1 MKTTKKIF
9 AAFLAVMMIAL
20 MIPFT
25 ASAAAPNGPYTAT
38 YLCAPNASTEK
49 DKVGDYDFS
58 FFKIA
63 DLDKETG
70 KYDVISTLSSNTALV
85 NAVNAAASTDRS
97 KSIISACDAI
107 YKTSPESF
115 GSAAAT
121 LSFTSTDTTGKNVTL
136 NDAGIYYIYC
146 TKKPAKVTRVTNSL
160 VALPYYSNNSW
171 VTSRDESKVNLAAKV
186 STSPVTV
193 TKTADKTNVGDNDK
207 TVTYTLTASTA
218 GSLENKLTT
227 YAITD
232 TMDNALTLNESSVE
246 VKLNTTTLTKGTDY
260 TIVKD
265 YPYQDENKA
274 NKTATFAIVF
284 TSTKLNSADFYDSG
298 TADAAKT
305 VTVTYTADLNANA
318 ASKFA
323 QALPN
328 TDGLYYGNN
337 SGMNYEPGPTVN
349 VFTYGVNVVKV
360 DGNTNS
366 PLSGAEFTVYT
377 EDKETKELQ
386 ELTVDGKKVIATTGT
401 DGKANFVLEDSTT
414 AFCFDADLTY
424 YVKET
429 AAPAGYNINDSV
441 FTVNIDTTKGV
452 TQVNGAA
459 IPNYKPVVPET
470 GGVGTMMF
478 TIGGAAL
485 IACAGVLF
493 LIVRKKKSAK

>member
-25 ASAAAPNGPYTAT
+25 ASAAAPDGPYTAT
-38 YLCAPNASTEK
+38 YVCAPNTSTEK
-49 DKVGDYDFS
+49 DKVGNYDFS

-85 NAVNAAASTDRS
+85 NAVNAADSSERA
-97 KSIISACDAI
+97 KNIISACDAI
-107 YKTSPESF
+107 YSNDSTKF
-115 GSAAAT
+115 GAAATT
-121 LSFTSTDTTGKNVTL
+121 LSFTSADTTGKDVTL

-146 TKKPAKVTRVTNSL
+146 TKKPAKVTKVTNSL
-160 VALPYYSNNSW
+160 VSLPYYSNNSW
-171 VTSRDESKVNLAAKV
+171 VTTTDQTTVNLASKV

-207 TVTYTLTASTA
+207 TVTYTLTATTA

-246 VKLNTTTLTKGTDY
+246 VKLDATTLTKGTDY
-260 TIVKD
+260 TVEKNYSYNNGTSD
-265 YPYQDENKA
+265 A
-274 NKTATFAIVF
+274 TATFAIVF
-284 TSTKLNSADFYDSG
+284 TSSMLNSADFYNAE

-318 ASKFA
+318 ATKFA

-337 SGMNYEPGPTVN
+337 SGMNYEQGPTVN
-349 VFTYGVNVVKV
+349 VYTYGVNVAKI
-360 DGNTNS
+360 DGNTSS
-366 PLSGAEFTVYT
+366 PLGGAVFTVYT
-377 EDKETKELQ
+377 KDKETNELK

-401 DGKANFVLEDSTT
+401 DGTADFVLEGSTT

-441 FTVNIDTTKGV
+441 FTVNIDTTMGV
-452 TQVNGAA
+452 TQVNDAA
-459 IPNYKPVVPET
+459 IPNYKTVVPET
-470 GGVGTMMF
+470 GGMGTMMF

>member
-38 YLCAPNASTEK
+38 YVCAPNASTEK

-63 DLDKETG
+63 DLNKTTG
-70 KYDVISTLSSNTALV
+70 EYTVISTLSTNAALV
-85 NAVNAAASTDRS
+85 NAVNAAASTEKS
-97 KSIISACDAI
+97 KNIIAACDAI
-107 YKTSPESF
+107 YKTSPASF
-115 GSAAAT
+115 GTAATT
-121 LSFTSTDTTGKNVTL
+121 LSFTSADTTGKTVTL

-146 TKKPAKVTRVTNSL
+146 TKKPAKVTNVTNSL
-160 VALPYYSNNSW
+160 VSLPYYSNNSW
-171 VTSRDESKVNLAAKV
+171 VTTTDQTTVNLASKV

-232 TMDNALTLNESSVE
+232 TMDDALTLNESSVE

-260 TIVKD
+260 TVEKN
-265 YPYQDENKA
+265 YTYN
-274 NKTATFAIVF
+274 NGTSNVTATFAIVF
-284 TSTKLNSADFYDSG
+284 TSTMLNSADFYDSV

-377 EDKETKELQ
+377 KDKETNELE

-401 DGKANFVLEDSTT
+401 DGKANFVLEGSTT

-470 GGVGTMMF
+470 GGMGTMMF

>member
-70 KYDVISTLSSNTALV
+70 KYDVISTLSTNTALV

-121 LSFTSTDTTGKNVTL
+121 LSFKSTETTGKDVTL

-146 TKKPAKVTRVTNSL
+146 TKKPAKVTNVTNSL

-171 VTSRDESKVNLAAKV
+171 VTSRDETEVNLAAKV
-186 STSPVTV
+186 STSPVQV

-207 TVTYTLTASTA
+207 TVKYTLTASTA

-232 TMDNALTLNESSVE
+232 TMDDALTLNESSVE

-260 TIVKD
+260 TVVKN
-265 YPYQDENKA
+265 YPYQDENKVD
-274 NKTATFAIVF
+274 KTATFAIVF
-284 TSTKLNSADFYDSG
+284 TSSMLNSADFYDSE

-349 VFTYGVNVVKV
+349 VYTYGVNVVKV

-377 EDKETKELQ
+377 DEDAKEVLK
-386 ELTVDGKKVIATTGT
+386 VDGKKVIAKTGT
-401 DGKANFVLEDSTT
+401 DGKANFVLEGSTT

-470 GGVGTMMF
+470 GGMGTMMF

>member
-38 YLCAPNASTEK
+38 YVCAPNASTEK

-63 DLDKETG
+63 DLNKTTG
-70 KYDVISTLSSNTALV
+70 EYTVISTLSTNAALV

-97 KSIISACDAI
+97 MNIISACDTVYSTTPA
-107 YKTSPESF
+107 KF
-115 GSAAAT
+115 GDAAAT
-121 LSFTSTDTTGKNVTL
+121 LSFTSADTTGKNVTL

-146 TKKPAKVTRVTNSL
+146 TKKPAKVTNVTNSL

-171 VTSRDESKVNLAAKV
+171 VTTTDQTTVNLASKV
-186 STSPVTV
+186 STSPVQV

-232 TMDNALTLNESSVE
+232 TMDDALTLNESSVV
-246 VKLNTTTLTKGTDY
+246 VKLNATTLTKGTDY

-274 NKTATFAIVF
+274 DKTATFAIVF
-284 TSTKLNSADFYDSG
+284 TSTMLNSDAFYDAG

-337 SGMNYEPGPTVN
+337 SGMNYEPGQTVN
-349 VFTYGVNVVKV
+349 VFTYGVNVAKV
-360 DGNTNS
+360 DGNTNTA
-366 PLSGAEFTVYT
+366 LAKAVFTVYT
-377 EDKETKELQ
+377 DAAATNELK
-386 ELTVDGKKVIATTGT
+386 VDGKKVIATTGT
-401 DGKANFVLEDSTT
+401 DGKANFVLKDSTK
-414 AFCFDADLTY
+414 AFAFDADLTY

-429 AAPAGYNINDSV
+429 AAPAGYNINDSI
-441 FTVNIDTTKGV
+441 FTVNIKTDNAV

-470 GGVGTMMF
+470 GGMGTMMF

>member
-38 YLCAPNASTEK
+38 YVCAPNASTEK

-63 DLDKETG
+63 DLNKTTG
-70 KYDVISTLSSNTALV
+70 EYTVISTLSTNAALV

-97 KSIISACDAI
+97 MNIISACDTVYSTTPA
-107 YKTSPESF
+107 KF
-115 GSAAAT
+115 GDAAAT
-121 LSFTSTDTTGKNVTL
+121 LSFTSADTTGKNVTL

-146 TKKPAKVTRVTNSL
+146 TKKPAKVTNVTNSL

-171 VTSRDESKVNLAAKV
+171 VTTTDQTTVNLASKV
-186 STSPVTV
+186 STSPVQV

-232 TMDNALTLNESSVE
+232 TMDDALTLNESSVV
-246 VKLNTTTLTKGTDY
+246 VKLNATTLTKGTDY

-274 NKTATFAIVF
+274 DKTATFAIVF
-284 TSTKLNSADFYDSG
+284 TSTMLNSADFYDAV

-337 SGMNYEPGPTVN
+337 SGMNYEPGPTVH
-349 VFTYGVNVVKV
+349 VYTYGVNVVKV

-366 PLSGAEFTVYT
+366 PLGGAVFTVYT
-377 EDKETKELQ
+377 DAAATNELKI
-386 ELTVDGKKVIATTGT
+386 DGKKVIATTGT
-401 DGKANFVLEDSTT
+401 DGKANFVLKDSTT

-470 GGVGTMMF
+470 GGMGTMMF

>member
-25 ASAAAPNGPYTAT
+25 ASAAAPDGPYTAT
-38 YLCAPNASTEK
+38 YVCAPNASTEK

-63 DLDKETG
+63 DLNKTTG
-70 KYDVISTLSSNTALV
+70 EYTVISTLSTNADLV
-85 NAVNAAASTDRS
+85 NAVNAAASTE
-97 KSIISACDAI
+97 KSRNIIAACDAI
-107 YKTSPESF
+107 YKTSSASF
-115 GSAAAT
+115 GTAATT
-121 LSFTSTDTTGKNVTL
+121 LSFTSADTTGKDVTL

-146 TKKPAKVTRVTNSL
+146 TKKPAKVTNVTNSL

-171 VTSRDESKVNLAAKV
+171 VTTTDQTTVNLASKV

-232 TMDNALTLNESSVE
+232 TMDDALTLNESSVE
-246 VKLNTTTLTKGTDY
+246 VKLNATTLTKDTDY
-260 TIVKD
+260 TVVKN
-265 YPYQDENKA
+265 YAYNNGTSNE
-274 NKTATFAIVF
+274 TATFAIVF
-284 TSTKLNSADFYDSG
+284 TSTMLDSADFYDAV

-337 SGMNYEPGPTVN
+337 SGMNYEPGQTVN
-349 VFTYGVNVVKV
+349 VYTYGVNVEKV
-360 DGNTNS
+360 DGNTS
-366 PLSGAEFTVYT
+366 APLSGAVFTVYT
-377 EDKETKELQ
+377 DAAATNELK
-386 ELTVDGKKVIATTGT
+386 VDGKKVIATTGT
-401 DGKANFVLEDSTT
+401 DGKANFVLEGSTK
-414 AFCFDADLTY
+414 AFAFDADLTY

-470 GGVGTMMF
+470 GGMGTMMF

>member
-38 YLCAPNASTEK
+38 YVCAPNASTEK

-63 DLDKETG
+63 DLNKTTG
-70 KYDVISTLSSNTALV
+70 EYTVISTLSTNAALV

-97 KSIISACDAI
+97 MNIISACDTV
-107 YKTSPESF
+107 YSTTPTKF
-115 GSAAAT
+115 GDAAAT
-121 LSFTSTDTTGKNVTL
+121 LSFTSADTTGKNVTL

-146 TKKPAKVTRVTNSL
+146 TKKPAKVTNVTNSL

-171 VTSRDESKVNLAAKV
+171 VTTTDQTTVNLASKV
-186 STSPVTV
+186 STSPVQV

-232 TMDNALTLNESSVE
+232 TMDNALTLNESSVV
-246 VKLNTTTLTKGTDY
+246 VKLNATTLTKGTDY

-274 NKTATFAIVF
+274 DKTATFAIVF
-284 TSTKLNSADFYDSG
+284 TSTMLNSADFYDAV

-305 VTVTYTADLNANA
+305 VTVTYTADLNENA

-323 QALPN
+323 TALPN

-337 SGMNYEPGPTVN
+337 SGMNYEPGQTVN
-349 VFTYGVNVVKV
+349 VFTYGVNVAKV
-360 DGNTNS
+360 DGNTNTA
-366 PLSGAEFTVYT
+366 LAKAVFTVYT
-377 EDKETKELQ
+377 DAAATNELK
-386 ELTVDGKKVIATTGT
+386 VDGKKVIATTGT
-401 DGKANFVLEDSTT
+401 DGKANFVLEGNTK

-452 TQVNGAA
+452 TQVNGDA

-470 GGVGTMMF
+470 GGMGTMMF

>member
-9 AAFLAVMMIAL
+9 AAILAVMMIAL

-25 ASAAAPNGPYTAT
+25 ASAAAPDGPYTAT
-38 YLCAPNASTEK
+38 YVCAPNTSTEA

-70 KYDVISTLSSNTALV
+70 KYDVISTLSTNTALV
-85 NAVNAAASTDRS
+85 NAVNATSSTEKS
-97 KSIISACDAI
+97 KNIIAACDAI
-107 YKTSPESF
+107 YKTSPASF
-115 GSAAAT
+115 GTAATT
-121 LSFTSTDTTGKNVTL
+121 LSFTSADTTGKNVTL

-146 TKKPAKVTRVTNSL
+146 TKKPAKVTNVTNSL

-171 VTSRDESKVNLAAKV
+171 VTTTDQTTVNLASKV

-246 VKLNTTTLTKGTDY
+246 VKLNTKTLTNGTDY
-260 TIVKD
+260 TVEKNYTYNNGTSD
-265 YPYQDENKA
+265 V
-274 NKTATFAIVF
+274 TATFAIVF
-284 TSTKLNSADFYDSG
+284 TDSMLNSADFYNAE

-318 ASKFA
+318 ATKFA

-337 SGMNYEPGPTVN
+337 SGMNYEQGPTVN

-366 PLSGAEFTVYT
+366 PLGGAVFTVYT
-377 EDKETKELQ
+377 KDKETQELK

-401 DGKANFVLEDSTT
+401 DGKADFVLEGSTT

-424 YVKET
+424 FVKET

-441 FTVNIDTTKGV
+441 FTVNINKENAV

-470 GGVGTMMF
+470 GGMGTMMF

>member
-38 YLCAPNASTEK
+38 YVCAPNASTEK

-63 DLDKETG
+63 DLNKTTG
-70 KYDVISTLSSNTALV
+70 EYTVISTLSTNAALV
-85 NAVNAAASTDRS
+85 NAVNAAASTE
-97 KSIISACDAI
+97 KSRNIISACDAI
-107 YKTSPESF
+107 YKTSSASF
-115 GSAAAT
+115 GTAATT
-121 LSFTSTDTTGKNVTL
+121 LSFTSADTTGKDVTL

-146 TKKPAKVTRVTNSL
+146 TKKPAKVTNVTNSL

-171 VTSRDESKVNLAAKV
+171 VTTTDQTTVNLASKV

-232 TMDNALTLNESSVE
+232 TMDDALTLNESSVE
-246 VKLNTTTLTKGTDY
+246 VKLNATTLTKDTDY
-260 TIVKD
+260 TVVKN
-265 YPYQDENKA
+265 YAYNNGTSNE
-274 NKTATFAIVF
+274 TATFAIVF
-284 TSTKLNSADFYDSG
+284 TSTMLNSADFYDAV

-337 SGMNYEPGPTVN
+337 SGMNYEPGQTVN
-349 VFTYGVNVVKV
+349 VYTYGVNVEKV
-360 DGNTNS
+360 DGNTS
-366 PLSGAEFTVYT
+366 APLSGAVFTVYT
-377 EDKETKELQ
+377 DAAATNELK
-386 ELTVDGKKVIATTGT
+386 VDGKKVIATTGT
-401 DGKANFVLEDSTT
+401 DGKANFVLEGSTK
-414 AFCFDADLTY
+414 AFAFDADLTY

-470 GGVGTMMF
+470 GGMGTMMF

>member
-9 AAFLAVMMIAL
+9 AAVLAVMMIAL

-63 DLDKETG
+63 DLNKETG
-70 KYDVISTLSSNTALV
+70 KYTVIDSLKEETALV
-85 NAVNAAASTDRS
+85 NAVNAAVSTEKS
-97 KSIISACDAI
+97 KNIIAACDAI
-107 YKTSPESF
+107 YKTSPASF
-115 GSAAAT
+115 GAAATT
-121 LSFTSTDTTGKNVTL
+121 LSFTSADTTGKNVTL

-146 TKKPAKVTRVTNSL
+146 TKKPAKVTNVTNSL
-160 VALPYYSNNSW
+160 VSLPYYSNNNW
-171 VTSRDESKVNLAAKV
+171 VTTTDQTTVNLASKV

-193 TKTADKTNVGDNDK
+193 TKTANKTNVGDNDK

-260 TIVKD
+260 TVEKN
-265 YPYQDENKA
+265 YTYN
-274 NKTATFAIVF
+274 NGTSNVTATFAIVF
-284 TSTKLNSADFYDSG
+284 TSSMLNSADFYNAE

-318 ASKFA
+318 ASKFK

-337 SGMNYEPGPTVN
+337 SGMNYEQGPTVN

-377 EDKETKELQ
+377 KDKETNELE

-401 DGKANFVLEDSTT
+401 DGKANFVLEGRTT

-429 AAPAGYNINDSV
+429 AAPTGYNINDSV
-441 FTVNIDTTKGV
+441 FTVNIDTTMGV

-470 GGVGTMMF
+470 GGMGTMMF

>member
-25 ASAAAPNGPYTAT
+25 ASAAAPNGSYTAT
-38 YLCAPNASTEK
+38 YVCAPNASTEK

-63 DLDKETG
+63 DLDKTTG
-70 KYDVISTLSSNTALV
+70 EYTVISTLSTNADLV
-85 NAVNAAASTDRS
+85 NAVNAAASTE
-97 KSIISACDAI
+97 KSRNIISACDAI
-107 YKTSPESF
+107 YKTSSESF
-115 GSAAAT
+115 GTAAAT
-121 LSFTSTDTTGKNVTL
+121 LSFTSADTTGKDVTL

-146 TKKPAKVTRVTNSL
+146 TKKPAKVTNVTNSL

-171 VTSRDESKVNLAAKV
+171 VTTTDQTTVNLASKV

-232 TMDNALTLNESSVE
+232 TMDDALTLNESSVE
-246 VKLNTTTLTKGTDY
+246 VKLNATTLTKDTDY
-260 TIVKD
+260 TVVKN
-265 YPYQDENKA
+265 YAYNNGTSNE
-274 NKTATFAIVF
+274 TATFAIVF
-284 TSTKLNSADFYDSG
+284 TSTMLNSADFYDAV

-337 SGMNYEPGPTVN
+337 SGMNYEPGQTVN
-349 VFTYGVNVVKV
+349 VYTYGVNVEKV
-360 DGNTNS
+360 DGNTS
-366 PLSGAEFTVYT
+366 APLSGAVFTVYT
-377 EDKETKELQ
+377 DAAATNELK
-386 ELTVDGKKVIATTGT
+386 VDGKKVIATTGT
-401 DGKANFVLEDSTT
+401 DGKANFVLEGSTK
-414 AFCFDADLTY
+414 AFAFDADLTY

-470 GGVGTMMF
+470 GGMGTMMF

>member
-25 ASAAAPNGPYTAT
+25 ASAAAPDDPYTAT
-38 YLCAPNASTEK
+38 YVCAPNASTEK

-63 DLDKETG
+63 DLNKKTG
-70 KYDVISTLSSNTALV
+70 EYAVISTLSTNAALV
-85 NAVNAAASTDRS
+85 NAVNAAASTE
-97 KSIISACDAI
+97 KSRNIIAACDAI
-107 YKTSPESF
+107 YKTSSASF
-115 GSAAAT
+115 GTAATT
-121 LSFTSTDTTGKNVTL
+121 LSFTSADITGKDVTL

-146 TKKPAKVTRVTNSL
+146 TKKPAKVTNVTNSL

-171 VTSRDESKVNLAAKV
+171 VTTTDQTTVNLASKV

-232 TMDNALTLNESSVE
+232 TMDDALTLNESSVV
-246 VKLNTTTLTKGTDY
+246 VKLNATTLTKDTDY
-260 TIVKD
+260 TVVKN
-265 YPYQDENKA
+265 YAYNNGTSNE
-274 NKTATFAIVF
+274 TATFAIVF
-284 TSTKLNSADFYDSG
+284 TSTMLNSADFYDAV

-337 SGMNYEPGPTVN
+337 SGMNYEPGQTVN
-349 VFTYGVNVVKV
+349 VFTYGVNVEKV
-360 DGNTNS
+360 DGNTNA
-366 PLSGAEFTVYT
+366 PLSGAVFTVYT
-377 EDKETKELQ
+377 DAAATNELK
-386 ELTVDGKKVIATTGT
+386 VDGKKVIATTGT
-401 DGKANFVLEDSTT
+401 DGKANFVLEGSTK
-414 AFCFDADLTY
+414 AFAFDADLTY

-470 GGVGTMMF
+470 GGMGTMMF

>member
-9 AAFLAVMMIAL
+9 AAFLAVMMVAL

-25 ASAAAPNGPYTAT
+25 ASAAAPDGPYTAT
-38 YLCAPNASTEK
+38 YVCAPNASTEK

-85 NAVNAAASTDRS
+85 NAVNAADSSERA
-97 KSIISACDAI
+97 KNIISACDAI
-107 YKTSPESF
+107 YSNDSTKF
-115 GSAAAT
+115 GAAATT
-121 LSFTSTDTTGKNVTL
+121 LSFTSADTTGKNVTL

-146 TKKPAKVTRVTNSL
+146 TKKPAKVTKVTNSL
-160 VALPYYSNNSW
+160 VSLPYYSNNSW
-171 VTSRDESKVNLAAKV
+171 VTTTDQTTVNLASKV

-260 TIVKD
+260 TVEKNYTYNNGTSD
-265 YPYQDENKA
+265 V
-274 NKTATFAIVF
+274 TATFAIVF
-284 TSTKLNSADFYDSG
+284 TSTMLDSADFYNAE

-318 ASKFA
+318 ATKFA

-337 SGMNYEPGPTVN
+337 SGMNYEQGPTVN
-349 VFTYGVNVVKV
+349 VFTYGVNVAKI

-366 PLSGAEFTVYT
+366 PLGGAVFTVYT
-377 EDKETKELQ
+377 KDKETNELK
-386 ELTVDGKKVIATTGT
+386 ELTVDGKKVIAKTDDTTG
-401 DGKANFVLEDSTT
+401 KADFVLEGSTT

-429 AAPAGYNINDSV
+429 AAPTGYNINDSV
-441 FTVNIDTTKGV
+441 FTVNIDTTMGV

-470 GGVGTMMF
+470 GGMGTMMF

>member
-38 YLCAPNASTEK
+38 YVCAPNASTEK

-63 DLDKETG
+63 DLNKTTG
-70 KYDVISTLSSNTALV
+70 EYTVISTLSTNAALV

-97 KSIISACDAI
+97 MNIISACDTVYSTTPA
-107 YKTSPESF
+107 KF
-115 GSAAAT
+115 GDAAAT
-121 LSFTSTDTTGKNVTL
+121 LSFTSADTTGKNVTL

-146 TKKPAKVTRVTNSL
+146 TKKPAKVTNVTNSL

-171 VTSRDESKVNLAAKV
+171 VTTTDQTTVNLASKV
-186 STSPVTV
+186 STSPVQV

-232 TMDNALTLNESSVE
+232 TMDDALTLNESSVV
-246 VKLNTTTLTKGTDY
+246 VKLNATTLTKGTDY

-274 NKTATFAIVF
+274 DKTATFAIVF
-284 TSTKLNSADFYDSG
+284 TSTMLNSDAFYNAG

-323 QALPN
+323 TALPN

-337 SGMNYEPGPTVN
+337 SGMNYEPGQTVN
-349 VFTYGVNVVKV
+349 VFTYGVNVAKV

-366 PLSGAEFTVYT
+366 PLGGAVFTVYT
-377 EDKETKELQ
+377 DAAATNELK
-386 ELTVDGKKVIATTGT
+386 VDGKKVIATTDDTTGM
-401 DGKANFVLEDSTT
+401 ANFVLEGSTT

-470 GGVGTMMF
+470 GGMGTMMF

>member
-25 ASAAAPNGPYTAT
+25 ASAAAPKGPYTAT
-38 YLCAPNASTEK
+38 YVCAPNTSTEA

-70 KYDVISTLSSNTALV
+70 KYDVINTLKTNTALV
-85 NAVNAAASTDRS
+85 NAVNAADSTKRS
-97 KSIISACDAI
+97 KDIISACDVI
-107 YKTSPESF
+107 YKTSPASF
-115 GSAAAT
+115 GTAATT
-121 LSFTSTDTTGKNVTL
+121 LSFTSADTTGKNVTL

-146 TKKPAKVTRVTNSL
+146 TKKPAKVTNVTNSL

-171 VTSRDESKVNLAAKV
+171 VTTTDQTTVNLASKV

-193 TKTADKTNVGDNDK
+193 TKNADKTNVGDNDK

-232 TMDNALTLNESSVE
+232 TMDNALTLNEDSVE
-246 VKLNTTTLTKGTDY
+246 VKLNATTLTKGTDY
-260 TIVKD
+260 TVEKNYAYNNGTSD
-265 YPYQDENKA
+265 V
-274 NKTATFAIVF
+274 TATFAIVF
-284 TSTKLNSADFYDSG
+284 TSAMLDSADFYNAE

-305 VTVTYTADLNANA
+305 ITVTYTADLNANA

-337 SGMNYEPGPTVN
+337 SGMNYEQGPTVN
-349 VFTYGVNVVKV
+349 VFTYGVNVAKV

-366 PLSGAEFTVYT
+366 PLGGAVFTVYT
-377 EDKETKELQ
+377 KNKETNELE
-386 ELTVDGKKVIATTGT
+386 ELTVDGKKVIATTGA
-401 DGKANFVLEDSTT
+401 DGTADFVLEGETK
-414 AFCFDADLTY
+414 AFAFDADLTY

-429 AAPAGYNINDSV
+429 AAPEGYNINDSV
-441 FTVNIDTTKGV
+441 FTVNINKENGV

-470 GGVGTMMF
+470 GGMGTMMF

>member
-9 AAFLAVMMIAL
+9 AAVLAVMMIAL

-63 DLDKETG
+63 DLNKETG
-70 KYDVISTLSSNTALV
+70 KYTVIDSLKEETALV
-85 NAVNAAASTDRS
+85 NAVNATVSTEKS
-97 KSIISACDAI
+97 KNIIAACDAI
-107 YKTSPESF
+107 YKTSPASF
-115 GSAAAT
+115 GTAATT
-121 LSFTSTDTTGKNVTL
+121 LSFTSADTTGKNVTL

-146 TKKPAKVTRVTNSL
+146 TKKPAKVTNVTNSL
-160 VALPYYSNNSW
+160 VSLPYYSNNNW
-171 VTSRDESKVNLAAKV
+171 VTTTDQTTVNLASKV

-193 TKTADKTNVGDNDK
+193 TKTANKTNVGDNDK

-260 TIVKD
+260 TVEKN
-265 YPYQDENKA
+265 YTYN
-274 NKTATFAIVF
+274 NGTSNVTATFAIVF
-284 TSTKLNSADFYDSG
+284 TSSMLNSADFYNAE

-318 ASKFA
+318 ASKFK

-337 SGMNYEPGPTVN
+337 SGMNYEQGPTVN

-377 EDKETKELQ
+377 KDKETNELE

-401 DGKANFVLEDSTT
+401 DGKANFVLEGSTT

-429 AAPAGYNINDSV
+429 AAPTGYNINDSV
-441 FTVNIDTTKGV
+441 FTVNIDTTMGV

-470 GGVGTMMF
+470 GGMGTMMF

>member
-25 ASAAAPNGPYTAT
+25 ASAAAPDGPYTAT
-38 YLCAPNASTEK
+38 YVCAPNASTEK

-63 DLDKETG
+63 DLNKTTG
-70 KYDVISTLSSNTALV
+70 EYTVISTLSTNAALV
-85 NAVNAAASTDRS
+85 NAVNAAASTE
-97 KSIISACDAI
+97 KSRNIIAACDAI
-107 YKTSPESF
+107 YKTSSASF
-115 GSAAAT
+115 GTAATT
-121 LSFTSTDTTGKNVTL
+121 LSFTSADTTGKDVTL

-146 TKKPAKVTRVTNSL
+146 TKKPAKVTNVTNSL

-171 VTSRDESKVNLAAKV
+171 VTTTDQTTVNLASKV
-186 STSPVTV
+186 STSPVQV

-232 TMDNALTLNESSVE
+232 TMDDALTLNESSVV
-246 VKLNTTTLTKGTDY
+246 VKLNATTLTKDTDY
-260 TIVKD
+260 TVVKN
-265 YPYQDENKA
+265 YAYNNGTSNE
-274 NKTATFAIVF
+274 TATFAIVF
-284 TSTKLNSADFYDSG
+284 TSTMLNSADFYDAV

-337 SGMNYEPGPTVN
+337 SGMNYEPGQTVN
-349 VFTYGVNVVKV
+349 VYTYGVNVEKV
-360 DGNTNS
+360 DGNTS
-366 PLSGAEFTVYT
+366 APLSGAVFTVYT
-377 EDKETKELQ
+377 DAAATNELK
-386 ELTVDGKKVIATTGT
+386 VDGKKVIATTGT
-401 DGKANFVLEDSTT
+401 DGKANFVLEGSTK
-414 AFCFDADLTY
+414 AFAFDADLTY

-429 AAPAGYNINDSV
+429 AAPTGYNINDSV
-441 FTVNIDTTKGV
+441 FTVNIDITKGV

-470 GGVGTMMF
+470 GGMGTMMF

>member
-25 ASAAAPNGPYTAT
+25 ASAAAPDGSYTAT
-38 YLCAPNASTEK
+38 YVCAPNASTEK

-63 DLDKETG
+63 DLNKTTG
-70 KYDVISTLSSNTALV
+70 EYTVISTLSTNAALV

-97 KSIISACDAI
+97 MNIISACDAV
-107 YKTSPESF
+107 YSTTPAKF
-115 GSAAAT
+115 GDAAAT
-121 LSFTSTDTTGKNVTL
+121 LSFTSTDTTGKDVTL

-146 TKKPAKVTRVTNSL
+146 TKKPAKVTNVTNSL
-160 VALPYYSNNSW
+160 VSLPYYSNNSW
-171 VTSRDESKVNLAAKV
+171 VTTTDQTTVNLASKV

-232 TMDNALTLNESSVE
+232 TMDDALTLNESSVE
-246 VKLNTTTLTKGTDY
+246 VKLNATTLTKGTDY
-260 TIVKD
+260 TVVKN
-265 YPYQDENKA
+265 YAYN
-274 NKTATFAIVF
+274 NGTSNVTATFAIVF
-284 TSTKLNSADFYDSG
+284 TSTMLNSADFY
-298 TADAAKT
+298 DAAKT

-337 SGMNYEPGPTVN
+337 SGMNYEPGQTVN
-349 VFTYGVNVVKV
+349 VYTYGVNVEKV
-360 DGNTNS
+360 DGNTNTA
-366 PLSGAEFTVYT
+366 LANAVFTVYT
-377 EDKETKELQ
+377 DAAATNELK
-386 ELTVDGKKVIATTGT
+386 VDGKKVIATTGT
-401 DGKANFVLEDSTT
+401 DGKANFVLEGSTK
-414 AFCFDADLTY
+414 AFAFDADLTY

-470 GGVGTMMF
+470 GGMGTMMF

>member
-25 ASAAAPNGPYTAT
+25 ASAAAPDGPYTAT
-38 YLCAPNASTEK
+38 YVCAPNASTEK

-63 DLDKETG
+63 DLNKTTG
-70 KYDVISTLSSNTALV
+70 EYTVISTLSTNADLV
-85 NAVNAAASTDRS
+85 NAVNAAASTE
-97 KSIISACDAI
+97 KSRNIIAACDAI
-107 YKTSPESF
+107 YKTSSASF
-115 GSAAAT
+115 GTAATT
-121 LSFTSTDTTGKNVTL
+121 LSFTSADTTGKDVTL

-146 TKKPAKVTRVTNSL
+146 TKKPAKVTNVTNSL

-171 VTSRDESKVNLAAKV
+171 VTTTDQTTVNLASKV

-232 TMDNALTLNESSVE
+232 TMDDALTLNESTVE
-246 VKLNTTTLTKGTDY
+246 VKLNATTLTKDTDY
-260 TIVKD
+260 TVVKN
-265 YPYQDENKA
+265 YAYNNGTSNE
-274 NKTATFAIVF
+274 TATFAIVF
-284 TSTKLNSADFYDSG
+284 TSTMLNSADFYDAV

-337 SGMNYEPGPTVN
+337 SGMNYEPGQTVN
-349 VFTYGVNVVKV
+349 VYTYGVNVEKV
-360 DGNTNS
+360 DGNTS
-366 PLSGAEFTVYT
+366 ASLSGAVFTVYT
-377 EDKETKELQ
+377 DAAATNELK
-386 ELTVDGKKVIATTGT
+386 VDGKKVIATTGT
-401 DGKANFVLEDSTT
+401 DGKANFVLEGSTK
-414 AFCFDADLTY
+414 AFAFDADLTY

-470 GGVGTMMF
+470 GGMGTMMF

>member
-25 ASAAAPNGPYTAT
+25 ASAAAPDGPYTAT
-38 YLCAPNASTEK
+38 YVCAPNASTEK

-63 DLDKETG
+63 DLNKTTG
-70 KYDVISTLSSNTALV
+70 EYTVISTLSTNAALV
-85 NAVNAAASTDRS
+85 NAVNAAASTE
-97 KSIISACDAI
+97 KSRNIIAACDAI
-107 YKTSPESF
+107 YKTSSASF
-115 GSAAAT
+115 GTAATT
-121 LSFTSTDTTGKNVTL
+121 LSFTSADTTGKDVTL

-146 TKKPAKVTRVTNSL
+146 TKKPAKVTNVTNSL

-171 VTSRDESKVNLAAKV
+171 VTTTDQTTVNLASKV

-232 TMDNALTLNESSVE
+232 TMDDALTLNESSVE
-246 VKLNTTTLTKGTDY
+246 VKLNATTLTKDTDY
-260 TIVKD
+260 TVVKN
-265 YPYQDENKA
+265 YAYNKGTS
-274 NKTATFAIVF
+274 NETATFAIVF
-284 TSTKLNSADFYDSG
+284 TSTMLNSADFYDAV

-349 VFTYGVNVVKV
+349 VFTYGINVAKV
-360 DGNTNS
+360 DGNTS
-366 PLSGAEFTVYT
+366 APLSGAVFTVYT
-377 EDKETKELQ
+377 DAAATNELK
-386 ELTVDGKKVIATTGT
+386 VDGKKVIATTGT
-401 DGKANFVLEDSTT
+401 DGKANFVLEGSTK
-414 AFCFDADLTY
+414 AFAFDADLTY

-470 GGVGTMMF
+470 GGMGTMMF

>member
-38 YLCAPNASTEK
+38 YVCAPNASTEK

-63 DLDKETG
+63 DLNKTTG
-70 KYDVISTLSSNTALV
+70 EYTVISTLSTNAALV

-97 KSIISACDAI
+97 MNIISACDTVYSTTPA
-107 YKTSPESF
+107 KF
-115 GSAAAT
+115 GDAAAT
-121 LSFTSTDTTGKNVTL
+121 LSFTSADTTGKNVTL

-146 TKKPAKVTRVTNSL
+146 TKKPAKVTNVTNSL

-171 VTSRDESKVNLAAKV
+171 VTTTDQTTVNLASKV
-186 STSPVTV
+186 STSPVKV

-232 TMDNALTLNESSVE
+232 TMDDALTLNESSVE
-246 VKLNTTTLTKGTDY
+246 VRLNTTTLTKGTDY
-260 TIVKD
+260 TVEKN
-265 YPYQDENKA
+265 YNYNNGTSNE
-274 NKTATFAIVF
+274 TATFAIVF
-284 TSTKLNSADFYDSG
+284 TNSMLNSDAFYDAG

-323 QALPN
+323 TALPN

-337 SGMNYEPGPTVN
+337 SGMNYEPGQTVN
-349 VFTYGVNVVKV
+349 VFTYGVNVAKV
-360 DGNTNS
+360 DGNTNTA
-366 PLSGAEFTVYT
+366 LAKAVFTVYT
-377 EDKETKELQ
+377 DAAATNELK
-386 ELTVDGKKVIATTGT
+386 VGGKKVIATTGT
-401 DGKANFVLEDSTT
+401 DGKANFVLEGSTK

-470 GGVGTMMF
+470 GGMGTMMF

>member
-9 AAFLAVMMIAL
+9 TAVLAVMMIAL
-20 MIPFT
+20 MLPFT
-25 ASAAAPNGPYTAT
+25 ASAAAPDGPYTAT
-38 YLCAPNASTEK
+38 YKCAPNASTEK

-63 DLDKETG
+63 DLNKTTG
-70 KYDVISTLSSNTALV
+70 EYTVISTLSSNTTLV
-85 NAVNAAASTDRS
+85 NAVNAADSTARS
-97 KSIISACDAI
+97 KNIISACDAI
-107 YKTSPESF
+107 YKTSPASF
-115 GSAAAT
+115 GTAAT
-121 LSFTSTDTTGKNVTL
+121 TISFKSADTEKSASLT
-136 NDAGIYYIYC
+136 DAGIYYIYC
-146 TKKPAKVTRVTNSL
+146 TKKPAKVTNVTNSL
-160 VALPYYSNNSW
+160 VSLPYYSNGEW
-171 VTSRDESKVNLAAKV
+171 VTSTDQRTVNLASKV

-193 TKTADKTNVGDNDK
+193 TKTADKEYVGDNDK

-218 GSLENKLTT
+218 GSVENKLTT

-232 TMDNALTLNESSVE
+232 TMDNALTLNEDSVT
-246 VKLNTTTLTKGTDY
+246 VKLNATTLTKGTDY
-260 TIVKD
+260 TVEKN
-265 YPYQDENKA
+265 YAYN
-274 NKTATFAIVF
+274 NGTSNVTATFAIVF
-284 TSTKLNSADFYDSG
+284 TSTMLNSADFYDAQ

-323 QALPN
+323 TALPN

-337 SGMNYEPGPTVN
+337 SGMNYEQGSTVN
-349 VFTYGVNVVKV
+349 VYTYGVNVVKV

-377 EDKETKELQ
+377 DEDAKEVLK
-386 ELTVDGKKVIATTGT
+386 VDGKKVIAATGT
-401 DGKANFVLEDSTT
+401 DGKANFVLEGSTT

-429 AAPAGYNINDSV
+429 AAPTGYNINDSV

-470 GGVGTMMF
+470 GGMGTMMF

>member
-38 YLCAPNASTEK
+38 YVCAPNASTEK

-63 DLDKETG
+63 DLNKTTG
-70 KYDVISTLSSNTALV
+70 EYTVISTLSTNAALV

-97 KSIISACDAI
+97 MNIISACDAI

-121 LSFTSTDTTGKNVTL
+121 LSFTSADTTGKNVTL

-146 TKKPAKVTRVTNSL
+146 TKKPAKVTNVTNSL

-171 VTSRDESKVNLAAKV
+171 VTSTDQTTVNLASKV
-186 STSPVTV
+186 STSPVQV

-232 TMDNALTLNESSVE
+232 TMDDALTLNENSVV
-246 VKLNTTTLTKGTDY
+246 VKLNATTLTKGTDY
-260 TIVKD
+260 TVEKN
-265 YPYQDENKA
+265 YNYNNGTSNE
-274 NKTATFAIVF
+274 TATFAIVF
-284 TSTKLNSADFYDSG
+284 TNSMLNSDAFYNAG

-318 ASKFA
+318 AKKFKT
-323 QALPN
+323 ALPN

-337 SGMNYEPGPTVN
+337 SGMNYEPGQTVN
-349 VFTYGVNVVKV
+349 VYTYGVNVAKV
-360 DGNTNS
+360 DGNTNA
-366 PLSGAEFTVYT
+366 PLSGAVFTVYT
-377 EDKETKELQ
+377 DAAATNELK
-386 ELTVDGKKVIATTGT
+386 VDGKKVIATTGT
-401 DGKANFVLEDSTT
+401 DGKANFVLEGSTT

-424 YVKET
+424 FVKET
-429 AAPAGYNINDSV
+429 AAPAGYNINDTI

-470 GGVGTMMF
+470 GGMGTMMF

>member
-9 AAFLAVMMIAL
+9 AAVLAVMMIAL

-63 DLDKETG
+63 DLNKETG
-70 KYDVISTLSSNTALV
+70 KYTVIDSLKEETALV
-85 NAVNAAASTDRS
+85 NAVNATVSTEKS
-97 KSIISACDAI
+97 KNIIAACDAI
-107 YKTSPESF
+107 YKTSPASF
-115 GSAAAT
+115 GTAATT
-121 LSFTSTDTTGKNVTL
+121 LSFTSADTTGKNVTL

-146 TKKPAKVTRVTNSL
+146 TKKPAKVTNVTNSL
-160 VALPYYSNNSW
+160 VSLPYYSNNNW
-171 VTSRDESKVNLAAKV
+171 VTSTDQTTVNLASKV

-232 TMDNALTLNESSVE
+232 TMDDALTLNESSVE

-260 TIVKD
+260 TVEKN
-265 YPYQDENKA
+265 YTYN
-274 NKTATFAIVF
+274 NGTSNVTATFAIVF
-284 TSTKLNSADFYDSG
+284 TSSMLNSADFYNAE

-318 ASKFA
+318 ASKFK

-337 SGMNYEPGPTVN
+337 SGMNYEQGPTVN

-377 EDKETKELQ
+377 KDKETNELE

-401 DGKANFVLEDSTT
+401 DGKANFVLEGSTT

-429 AAPAGYNINDSV
+429 AAPTGYNLNDSV
-441 FTVNIDTTKGV
+441 FTVNIDTKMGV

-470 GGVGTMMF
+470 GGMGTMMF

>member
-25 ASAAAPNGPYTAT
+25 ASAAAPDGPYTAT
-38 YLCAPNASTEK
+38 YVCAPNASTEK

-63 DLDKETG
+63 DLNKTTG
-70 KYDVISTLSSNTALV
+70 EYTVISTLSTNADLV
-85 NAVNAAASTDRS
+85 NAVNAAASTE
-97 KSIISACDAI
+97 KSRNIIAACDAI
-107 YKTSPESF
+107 YKTSSASF
-115 GSAAAT
+115 GTAATT
-121 LSFTSTDTTGKNVTL
+121 LSFTSADITGKDVTL

-146 TKKPAKVTRVTNSL
+146 TKKPAKVTNVTNSL

-171 VTSRDESKVNLAAKV
+171 VTTTDQTTVNLASKV

-232 TMDNALTLNESSVE
+232 TMDDALTLNESTVE
-246 VKLNTTTLTKGTDY
+246 VKLNATTLTKDTDY
-260 TIVKD
+260 TVVKN
-265 YPYQDENKA
+265 YAYNNGTSNE
-274 NKTATFAIVF
+274 TATFAIVF
-284 TSTKLNSADFYDSG
+284 TSSMLNSADFYDAV

-337 SGMNYEPGPTVN
+337 SGMNYEPGQTVN
-349 VFTYGVNVVKV
+349 VYTYGVNVEKV
-360 DGNTNS
+360 DGNTS
-366 PLSGAEFTVYT
+366 APLSGAVFTVYT
-377 EDKETKELQ
+377 DAAATNELK
-386 ELTVDGKKVIATTGT
+386 VDGKKVIATTGT
-401 DGKANFVLEDSTT
+401 DGKANFVLEGSTK
-414 AFCFDADLTY
+414 AFAFDADLTY

-470 GGVGTMMF
+470 GGMGTMMF

>member
-38 YLCAPNASTEK
+38 YVCAPNASTEK

-63 DLDKETG
+63 DLNKTTG
-70 KYDVISTLSSNTALV
+70 EYTVISTLSTNAALV

-97 KSIISACDAI
+97 MNIISACDTVYSTTPA
-107 YKTSPESF
+107 KF
-115 GSAAAT
+115 GDAAAT
-121 LSFTSTDTTGKNVTL
+121 LSFTSADTTGKNVTL

-146 TKKPAKVTRVTNSL
+146 TKKPAKVTNVTNSL

-171 VTSRDESKVNLAAKV
+171 VTTTDQTTVNLASKV
-186 STSPVTV
+186 STSPVQV

-232 TMDNALTLNESSVE
+232 TMDDALTLNESSVV
-246 VKLNTTTLTKGTDY
+246 VKLNATTLTKGTDY

-274 NKTATFAIVF
+274 DKTATFAIVF
-284 TSTKLNSADFYDSG
+284 TSTMLNSADFYDAV

-323 QALPN
+323 TALPN

-349 VFTYGVNVVKV
+349 VYTYGVNVAKV

-377 EDKETKELQ
+377 DAAATNELK
-386 ELTVDGKKVIATTGT
+386 VDGKKVIATTGT
-401 DGKANFVLEDSTT
+401 DGKANFVLEGNTK

-452 TQVNGAA
+452 TQVNGDA

-470 GGVGTMMF
+470 GGMGTMMF

>member
-25 ASAAAPNGPYTAT
+25 ASAAAPDGPYTAT
-38 YLCAPNASTEK
+38 YVCAPNTSTEK
-49 DKVGDYDFS
+49 DKVGNYDFS

-70 KYDVISTLSSNTALV
+70 KYDVISTLSSNTDLV
-85 NAVNAAASTDRS
+85 NAVNAADSSERA
-97 KSIISACDAI
+97 KNIISACDAI
-107 YKTSPESF
+107 YSNDSTKF
-115 GSAAAT
+115 GAAATT
-121 LSFTSTDTTGKNVTL
+121 LSFTSADTTGKNVTL

-146 TKKPAKVTRVTNSL
+146 TKKPAKVTKVTNSL
-160 VALPYYSNNSW
+160 VSLPYYSNNSW
-171 VTSRDESKVNLAAKV
+171 VTTTDQTTVNLASKV

-207 TVTYTLTASTA
+207 TVTYTLTATTA

-246 VKLNTTTLTKGTDY
+246 VKLDATTLTKGTDY
-260 TIVKD
+260 TVEKNYSYNNGTSD
-265 YPYQDENKA
+265 G
-274 NKTATFAIVF
+274 TATFAIVF
-284 TSTKLNSADFYDSG
+284 TSSMLNSADFYNAE
-298 TADAAKT
+298 TADTAKT

-318 ASKFA
+318 ATKFA

-337 SGMNYEPGPTVN
+337 SGMNYEQGPTVN
-349 VFTYGVNVVKV
+349 VYTYGVNVAKI
-360 DGNTNS
+360 DGNTSS
-366 PLSGAEFTVYT
+366 PLGGAVFTVYT
-377 EDKETKELQ
+377 KDKETNELK

-401 DGKANFVLEDSTT
+401 DGTADFVLEGSTT

-441 FTVNIDTTKGV
+441 FTVNIDTTMGV
-452 TQVNGAA
+452 TQVNDAA
-459 IPNYKPVVPET
+459 IPNYKTVVPET
-470 GGVGTMMF
+470 GGMGTMMF

>member
-25 ASAAAPNGPYTAT
+25 ASAAAPNGSYTAT
-38 YLCAPNASTEK
+38 YVCAPNASTEK

-63 DLDKETG
+63 DLNKTTG
-70 KYDVISTLSSNTALV
+70 EYTVISTLSTNADLV
-85 NAVNAAASTDRS
+85 NAVNAAASTE
-97 KSIISACDAI
+97 KSRNIIAACDAI
-107 YKTSPESF
+107 YKTSSASF
-115 GSAAAT
+115 GTAATT
-121 LSFTSTDTTGKNVTL
+121 LSFTSADTTGKDVTL

-146 TKKPAKVTRVTNSL
+146 TKKPAKVTNVTNSL

-171 VTSRDESKVNLAAKV
+171 VTTTDQTTVNLASKV

-193 TKTADKTNVGDNDK
+193 TKTADKTNVGHNDK

-232 TMDNALTLNESSVE
+232 TMDDALTLDKTSVKAWLIKEDNSEISLTENTDFE
-246 VKLNTTTLTKGTDY
+246 VK
-260 TIVKD
+260 
-265 YPYQDENKA
+265 ENYAYKNGNA
-274 NKTATFAIVF
+274 DKTATFAVVF
-284 TSTKLNSADFYDSG
+284 TSSRLNSEVFYN
-298 TADAAKT
+298 AKT
-305 VTVTYTADLNANA
+305 VKVTYEANLNANA

-337 SGMNYEPGPTVN
+337 SGMNYEPGQTVN
-349 VFTYGVNVVKV
+349 VYTYGVNVEKV
-360 DGNTNS
+360 DGNTS
-366 PLSGAEFTVYT
+366 ASLSGAVFTVYT
-377 EDKETKELQ
+377 DAAATNELK
-386 ELTVDGKKVIATTGT
+386 VDGKKVIATTGT
-401 DGKANFVLEDSTT
+401 DGKANFVLEGSTK
-414 AFCFDADLTY
+414 AFAFDADLTY

-470 GGVGTMMF
+470 GGMGTMMF

>member
-25 ASAAAPNGPYTAT
+25 ASAAAPDGPYTAT
-38 YLCAPNASTEK
+38 YVCAPNASTEK

-63 DLDKETG
+63 DLNKTTG
-70 KYDVISTLSSNTALV
+70 EYTVISTLSTNADLV
-85 NAVNAAASTDRS
+85 NAVNAAASTE
-97 KSIISACDAI
+97 KSRNIISACDAI
-107 YKTSPESF
+107 YKTSSASF
-115 GSAAAT
+115 GTAATT
-121 LSFTSTDTTGKNVTL
+121 LSFTSADTTGKDVTL

-146 TKKPAKVTRVTNSL
+146 TKKPAKVTNVTNSL

-171 VTSRDESKVNLAAKV
+171 VTTTDQTTVNLASKV

-232 TMDNALTLNESSVE
+232 TMDDALTLNESSVE
-246 VKLNTTTLTKGTDY
+246 VKLNATTLTKDTDY
-260 TIVKD
+260 TVVKN
-265 YPYQDENKA
+265 YAYNNGTSNE
-274 NKTATFAIVF
+274 TATFAIVF
-284 TSTKLNSADFYDSG
+284 TSTMLNSADFYDAV

-337 SGMNYEPGPTVN
+337 SGMNYEPGQTVN
-349 VFTYGVNVVKV
+349 VYTYGVNVEKV
-360 DGNTNS
+360 DGNTS
-366 PLSGAEFTVYT
+366 APLSGAVFTVYT
-377 EDKETKELQ
+377 DAAATNELK
-386 ELTVDGKKVIATTGT
+386 VDGKKVIATTGT
-401 DGKANFVLEDSTT
+401 DGKANFVLEGSTK
-414 AFCFDADLTY
+414 AFAFDADLTY

-470 GGVGTMMF
+470 GGMGTMMF

>member
-25 ASAAAPNGPYTAT
+25 ASAAAPNGSYTAT
-38 YLCAPNASTEK
+38 YVCAPNASTEK

-63 DLDKETG
+63 DLNKTTG
-70 KYDVISTLSSNTALV
+70 EYTVISTLSTNADLV
-85 NAVNAAASTDRS
+85 NAVNAAASTE
-97 KSIISACDAI
+97 KSRNIISACDAI
-107 YKTSPESF
+107 YKTSSESF
-115 GSAAAT
+115 GTAAAT
-121 LSFTSTDTTGKNVTL
+121 LSFTSADTTGKDVTL

-146 TKKPAKVTRVTNSL
+146 TKKPAKVTNVTNSL

-171 VTSRDESKVNLAAKV
+171 VTTTDQTTVNLASKV

-232 TMDNALTLNESSVE
+232 TMDDALTLNESSVE
-246 VKLNTTTLTKGTDY
+246 VKLNATTLTKDTDY
-260 TIVKD
+260 TVVKN
-265 YPYQDENKA
+265 YAYNNGTSNE
-274 NKTATFAIVF
+274 TATFAIVF
-284 TSTKLNSADFYDSG
+284 TSTMLNSADFYDAV

-323 QALPN
+323 QALTN

-337 SGMNYEPGPTVN
+337 SGMNYEPGQTVN
-349 VFTYGVNVVKV
+349 VYTYGVNVEKV
-360 DGNTNS
+360 DGNTS
-366 PLSGAEFTVYT
+366 APLSGAVFTVYT
-377 EDKETKELQ
+377 DAAATNELK
-386 ELTVDGKKVIATTGT
+386 VDGKKVIATTGT
-401 DGKANFVLEDSTT
+401 DGKANFVLEGSTK
-414 AFCFDADLTY
+414 AFAFDADLTY

-470 GGVGTMMF
+470 GGMGTMMF

>member
-38 YLCAPNASTEK
+38 YVCAPNASTEK

-63 DLDKETG
+63 DLNKTTG
-70 KYDVISTLSSNTALV
+70 EYTVISTLSTNAALV

-97 KSIISACDAI
+97 MNIISACDAV
-107 YKTSPESF
+107 YSTTPAKF
-115 GSAAAT
+115 GDAAAT
-121 LSFTSTDTTGKNVTL
+121 LSFTSADTTGKNVTL

-146 TKKPAKVTRVTNSL
+146 TKKPAKVTNVTNSL

-171 VTSRDESKVNLAAKV
+171 VTSRDESKVNLATKV
-186 STSPVTV
+186 STSPVKV

-274 NKTATFAIVF
+274 DKTATFAIVF
-284 TSTKLNSADFYDSG
+284 TSSMLNSDAFYNAG

-323 QALPN
+323 TALPN

-337 SGMNYEPGPTVN
+337 SGMNYEPGQTVN
-349 VFTYGVNVVKV
+349 VFTYGVNVAKV
-360 DGNTNS
+360 DGNTNTA
-366 PLSGAEFTVYT
+366 LANAVFTVYT
-377 EDKETKELQ
+377 DAAATNELK
-386 ELTVDGKKVIATTGT
+386 VDGKKVIAKTGT
-401 DGKANFVLEDSTT
+401 DGKANFVLEGNTK

-429 AAPAGYNINDSV
+429 VAPAGYNINDSV

-470 GGVGTMMF
+470 GGMGTMMF

>member
-38 YLCAPNASTEK
+38 YVCAPNASTEK

-63 DLDKETG
+63 DLNKTTG
-70 KYDVISTLSSNTALV
+70 EYTVISTLSTNAALV

-97 KSIISACDAI
+97 MNIISACDTVYSTTPA
-107 YKTSPESF
+107 KF
-115 GSAAAT
+115 GDAAAT
-121 LSFTSTDTTGKNVTL
+121 LSFTSADTTGKNVTL

-146 TKKPAKVTRVTNSL
+146 TKKPAKVTNVTNSL

-171 VTSRDESKVNLAAKV
+171 VTTTDQTTVNLASKV
-186 STSPVTV
+186 STSPVQV

-232 TMDNALTLNESSVE
+232 TMDDALTLNESSVV
-246 VKLNTTTLTKGTDY
+246 VKLNATTLTKGTDY

-274 NKTATFAIVF
+274 DKTATFAIVF
-284 TSTKLNSADFYDSG
+284 TSTMLNSDAFYDAV

-323 QALPN
+323 TALPN

-337 SGMNYEPGPTVN
+337 SGMNYEPGQTVN
-349 VFTYGVNVVKV
+349 VFTYGVNVAKV

-366 PLSGAEFTVYT
+366 PLGGAVFTVYT
-377 EDKETKELQ
+377 DAAATNELK
-386 ELTVDGKKVIATTGT
+386 VDGKKVIATTDDTTGM
-401 DGKANFVLEDSTT
+401 ANFVLEGSTT

-470 GGVGTMMF
+470 GGMGTMMF

>member
-25 ASAAAPNGPYTAT
+25 ASAAAPDGPYTAT
-38 YLCAPNASTEK
+38 YVCAPNTSTEK

-63 DLDKETG
+63 DLNKTTG
-70 KYDVISTLSSNTALV
+70 EYTVISTLSSNTALV
-85 NAVNAAASTDRS
+85 NAVNAADSSERA
-97 KSIISACDAI
+97 KNIISACDAI
-107 YKTSPESF
+107 YSNDSTKF
-115 GSAAAT
+115 GAAATT
-121 LSFTSTDTTGKNVTL
+121 LSFTSADTTGKNVTL

-146 TKKPAKVTRVTNSL
+146 TKKPAKVTKVTNSL
-160 VALPYYSNNSW
+160 VSLPYYSNNSW
-171 VTSRDESKVNLAAKV
+171 VTTTDQTTVNLASKV

-207 TVTYTLTASTA
+207 TVTYTLTATTA

-246 VKLNTTTLTKGTDY
+246 VKLDATTLTKGTDY
-260 TIVKD
+260 TVEKNYSYNNGTSD
-265 YPYQDENKA
+265 V
-274 NKTATFAIVF
+274 TATFAIVF
-284 TSTKLNSADFYDSG
+284 TSSMLNSADFYNAE

-318 ASKFA
+318 ATKFA

-337 SGMNYEPGPTVN
+337 SGMNYEQGPTVN
-349 VFTYGVNVVKV
+349 VYTYGVNVAKI
-360 DGNTNS
+360 DGNTSS
-366 PLSGAEFTVYT
+366 PLGGAVFTVYT
-377 EDKETKELQ
+377 DAAATNELK
-386 ELTVDGKKVIATTGT
+386 VDGKKVIAET
-401 DGKANFVLEDSTT
+401 DDATGKADFVLEGSTT

-429 AAPAGYNINDSV
+429 AAPTGYNINDSV
-441 FTVNIDTTKGV
+441 FTVNIDTTMGV

-470 GGVGTMMF
+470 GGMGTMMF

>member
-25 ASAAAPNGPYTAT
+25 ASAAAPDGPYTAT
-38 YLCAPNASTEK
+38 YVCAPNASTEK

-70 KYDVISTLSSNTALV
+70 KYDVITSLEEETALV
-85 NAVNAAASTDRS
+85 NAVNAAASTE
-97 KSIISACDAI
+97 KSRNIIAACDAI
-107 YKTSPESF
+107 YKTSSASF
-115 GSAAAT
+115 GTAAAT
-121 LSFTSTDTTGKNVTL
+121 LSFTSADTTGKDVTL

-146 TKKPAKVTRVTNSL
+146 TKKPAKVTNVTNSL

-171 VTSRDESKVNLAAKV
+171 VTTTDQTTVKNLASKV
-186 STSPVTV
+186 STSPVQV

-232 TMDNALTLNESSVE
+232 TMDDALTLNESSVE
-246 VKLNTTTLTKGTDY
+246 VKLDATTLTKGTDY
-260 TIVKD
+260 TIVND
-265 YPYQDENKA
+265 YDYKDENKA
-274 NKTATFAIVF
+274 NKKATFAIVF
-284 TSTKLNSADFYDSG
+284 TSAMLDSADFYN
-298 TADAAKT
+298 AET
-305 VTVTYTADLNANA
+305 VKVTYEANLNANA

-323 QALPN
+323 TALPN

-337 SGMNYEPGPTVN
+337 SGMNYEQGPTVN
-349 VFTYGVNVVKV
+349 VFTYGINVAKV
-360 DGNTNS
+360 DGNTNA
-366 PLSGAEFTVYT
+366 PLSGAVFTVYT
-377 EDKETKELQ
+377 DAAATNELK
-386 ELTVDGKKVIATTGT
+386 VDGKKVIATTGT
-401 DGKANFVLEDSTT
+401 DGKANFVLEGSTK
-414 AFCFDADLTY
+414 AFAFDADLTY

-452 TQVNGAA
+452 TQVKGAA

-470 GGVGTMMF
+470 GGMGTMMF

>member
-25 ASAAAPNGPYTAT
+25 ASAAAPDGPYTAT
-38 YLCAPNASTEK
+38 YVCAPNASTEK

-63 DLDKETG
+63 DLDKTTG
-70 KYDVISTLSSNTALV
+70 EYTVISTLSTNADLV
-85 NAVNAAASTDRS
+85 NAVNAAASTE
-97 KSIISACDAI
+97 KSRNIISACDAI
-107 YKTSPESF
+107 YKTSSASF
-115 GSAAAT
+115 GTAATT
-121 LSFTSTDTTGKNVTL
+121 LSFTSADTTGKDVTL

-146 TKKPAKVTRVTNSL
+146 TKKPAKVTNVTNSL

-171 VTSRDESKVNLAAKV
+171 VTTTDQTTVNLASKV

-232 TMDNALTLNESSVE
+232 TMDDALTLNESSVE
-246 VKLNTTTLTKGTDY
+246 VKLDATTLTKGTDY
-260 TIVKD
+260 TIVND
-265 YPYQDENKA
+265 YDYKDENKA
-274 NKTATFAIVF
+274 NKKATFAIVF
-284 TSTKLNSADFYDSG
+284 TSAMLDSADFYN
-298 TADAAKT
+298 AET
-305 VTVTYTADLNANA
+305 VKVTYEANLNANA

-337 SGMNYEPGPTVN
+337 SGMNYEPGQTVN
-349 VFTYGVNVVKV
+349 VYTYGVNVEKV
-360 DGNTNS
+360 DGNTNAS
-366 PLSGAEFTVYT
+366 LSGAVFTVYT
-377 EDKETKELQ
+377 DAAATNELK
-386 ELTVDGKKVIATTGT
+386 VDGKKVIATTGT
-401 DGKANFVLEDSTT
+401 DGKANFVLEGSTK
-414 AFCFDADLTY
+414 AFAFDADLTY

-470 GGVGTMMF
+470 GGMGTMMF